1 MLTKGKTLPPGT
13 KSQLSFFLNGVYSAK
28 QFQFSHMKKFFMRAA
43 RFAVPAL
50 CTAVLC
56 ILALSFKTAPRAA
69 SPFAASPAIG
79 RWDLTVNMGD
89 RVAPSWLEV
98 KLSGI
103 NTLVGYFVA
112 DGGSARPIS
121 RVNFTDGK
129 ISFSIPPQ
137 WDNSTKDMT
146 FEATLQDDK
155 LTGTIQASNGKTYT
169 FSGERA
175 PLLKR
180 DKAPVWGAPI
190 KLISGKDTKGWHTD
204 RPDNQWV
211 VENGIL
217 KSTRPGANII
227 TDQKF
232 NDFKL
237 HVEFRYPAESNS
249 GVYLRGRYEVQVED
263 DKGKEPA
270 SNYFGGIYGFLTP
283 NEMAAKAP
291 GEWQSYDVT
300 LVGRIVTVVANGKE
314 IICKQIIPGITG
326 GALDSKEG
334 EAGPIMLQ
342 GDHGPIEYRNII
354 ITPAK

>member
-1 MLTKGKTLPPGT
+1 M
-13 KSQLSFFLNGVYSAK
+13 KSFSMRVSRISALFLLSG
-28 QFQFSHMKKFFMRAA
+28 
-43 RFAVPAL
+43 AVVVSL
-50 CTAVLC
+50 
-56 ILALSFKTAPRAA
+56 LSFKPRQISHAP
-69 SPFAASPAIG
+69 FDASPAIG

-98 KLSGI
+98 KLSGVS
-103 NTLVGYFVA
+103 TLVGYFVA

-121 RVNFTDGK
+121 KVNFTDGK

-137 WDNSTKDMT
+137 WDRSDKDMS
-146 FEATLQDDK
+146 FEATLKDDK
-155 LTGTIQASNGKTYT
+155 LTGTIQASNGKTYSFT
-169 FSGERA
+169 GERA

-180 DKAPVWGAPI
+180 DKAPVWGTPI
-190 KLISGKDTKGWHTD
+190 KLITGKDTKGWHTD

-211 VENGIL
+211 VENGVL
-217 KSTRPGANII
+217 KSSRSGANII

-237 HVEFRYPAESNS
+237 HVEFRYPVESNS

-342 GDHGPIEYRNII
+342 GDHGPIEYRNIV